1 VLGPRHK
8 SLLTHDLRWLL
19 QAAVIEAE
27 KDEFN
32 GDSMESDAWAY
43 LVIRSLK
50 GLPINSPG
58 TTGAPVPLS
67 GGRLA
72 EPA

>member
-1 VLGPRHK
+1 
-8 SLLTHDLRWLL
+8 
-19 QAAVIEAE
+19 
-27 KDEFN
+27 
-32 GDSMESDAWAY
+32 MESDAWAY

-50 GLPINSPG
+50 GLPINSAG